1 MKPDNDLED
10 QVIHFPHW
18 ERARIALRLIE
29 SLDPNKDE
37 DVSSLWLDE
46 AEQRLAD
53 FDAGKTDA
61 RDADKVFSEV
71 ERQLI

>member
-10 QVIHFPHW
+10 QVIHLPHR
-18 ERARIALRLIE
+18 ERARIALKLIE
-29 SLDPNKDE
+29 SLDPGKDE

-61 RDADKVFSEV
+61 RDADEVFSEV
-71 ERQLI
+71 ERQLK

>member
-10 QVIHFPHW
+10 QVIHLPHR
-18 ERARIALRLIE
+18 ERARIALKLIE
-29 SLDPNKDE
+29 SLDPGKDE

-46 AEQRLAD
+46 AEQRLAE

-61 RDADKVFSEV
+61 RDADEVFSEV
-71 ERQLI
+71 ERQLS

>member
-10 QVIHFPHW
+10 QVIHLPHR
-18 ERARIALRLIE
+18 ERARIALKLIE
-29 SLDPNKDE
+29 SLDPGKDE

-46 AEQRLAD
+46 AEQRLAE

-61 RDADKVFSEV
+61 RDADEVFSEV
-71 ERQLI
+71 ERQLK